1 MAHRADNHQSARLHA
16 LDAIRAIALL
26 SGIVLHSALS
36 YAPGIDPQL
45 WPFKDGQQGI
55 AMSLTIFLIH
65 IFRMPVFFLLAGFFA
80 HTLFHRYGTQEFLR
94 NRAMRILLPLALGW
108 VVCIVCIAGVVL
120 WYLTKLNGGQTPKSI
135 PPSLANVGLNFLHL
149 WFLYTLCWLYVGVV
163 LFRRA
168 VYAIDQENLLTRLA
182 DRVVRYT
189 ASPFKSLLLAAPI
202 SMALSL
208 QPAWVYW
215 FGIPTPG
222 YTLIPPAVPLLI
234 YGYVFGLGW
243 VLNRQRDLLER
254 LGSSW
259 LMRLLI
265 GLGAAL
271 LCLMIAEPQ
280 VSVATVND
288 MQTKLIYAVLY
299 AIAIVS
305 LMFGFIGLGI
315 SFFSKPSPIVRYL
328 SDSSYWVYIAHLPVV
343 MALQAWLMFYDIRW
357 AIKFV
362 IVAVATC
369 VVLLVMYR
377 YWVRSSWV
385 GLLLNGK
392 RY

>member
-1 MAHRADNHQSARLHA
+1 M
-16 LDAIRAIALL
+16 
-26 SGIVLHSALS
+26 GILVRN
-36 YAPGIDPQL
+36 P
-45 WPFKDGQQGI
+45 
-55 AMSLTIFLIH
+55 
-65 IFRMPVFFLLAGFFA
+65 
-80 HTLFHRYGTQEFLR
+80 HT
-94 NRAMRILLPLALGW
+94 
-108 VVCIVCIAGVVL
+108 
-120 WYLTKLNGGQTPKSI
+120 
-135 PPSLANVGLNFLHL
+135 
-149 WFLYTLCWLYVGVV
+149 
-163 LFRRA
+163 
-168 VYAIDQENLLTRLA
+168 
-182 DRVVRYT
+182 
-189 ASPFKSLLLAAPI
+189 
-202 SMALSL
+202 
-208 QPAWVYW
+208 
-215 FGIPTPG
+215 G
-222 YTLIPPAVPLLI
+222 YTLVPPAVPLLI

-259 LMRLLI
+259 LMRVLI